1 MYISEPFA
9 IYYWG
14 IVVSEKFYI
23 RKLQEKKSL
32 NIITYI
38 LIKLL
43 EDNLGRPLYDI
54 NHSNIILNPS
64 PRIVGIKAKINKW
77 KLL

>member
-64 PRIVGIKAKINKW
+64 PRIVEIKAKINKW
-77 KLL
+77 NLL